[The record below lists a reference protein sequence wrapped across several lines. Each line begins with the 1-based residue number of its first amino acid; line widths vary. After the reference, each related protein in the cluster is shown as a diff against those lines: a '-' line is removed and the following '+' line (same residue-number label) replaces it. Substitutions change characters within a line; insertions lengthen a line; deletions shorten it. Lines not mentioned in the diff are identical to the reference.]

1 MALVIGKLAAE
12 ELHAL
17 SPAMREVTAQI
28 VRAATTRA
36 GVLVSG
42 EDGTGRCFVARAIH
56 AQEQSGGAFVI
67 VDCGQ
72 DPDKL
77 EAELFGS
84 CAKPDH
90 EERRG
95 LERIQQGGALNA
107 AHRGT
112 LYLRNVSEAP
122 ARVQARLAR
131 VLRDREAMILETERT
146 ARIDVRPMAGVE
158 SGVENSVRDG
168 RVREDLFRR
177 LSTLR
182 IDLPAL
188 RNRREDLPA
197 IVTSFVQAI
206 CASHAVPVKA
216 ISPSALSLM
225 TALPWRGNVAELRAL
240 LENVVCELN
249 GDGQIGVEDLLRYLK
264 LDSGTV
270 VLPEG
275 ATLRQARARFEREY
289 IAATLA
295 HHRGRISDAAKALG
309 IQRTNLYRKIRTL
322 RVDRHRKTSAL

>member
-1 MALVIGKLAAE
+1 
-12 ELHAL
+12 
-17 SPAMREVTAQI
+17 MREVAAQI
-28 VRAATTRA
+28 ARAGTMRA
-36 GVLVSG
+36 GVLISG
-42 EDGTGRCFVARAIH
+42 EDGTGRCLVAQAIH
-56 AQEQSGGAFVI
+56 ANEKSGGAFVI
-67 VDCGQ
+67 VDCGR
-72 DPDKL
+72 DPDAL
-77 EAELFGS
+77 ETELFGS
-84 CAKPDH
+84 YAKPDRG
-90 EERRG
+90 ERRG
-95 LERIQQGGALNA
+95 LERILRGGALNA

-112 LYLRNVSEAP
+112 LYLQNLAEAP

-131 VLRDREAMILETERT
+131 ILRDREAMILETQQP

-158 SGVENSVRDG
+158 PCVEDSVRDG

-188 RNRREDLPA
+188 RNRREDLPS
-197 IVTSFVQAI
+197 IVTSFLQAI
-206 CASHAVPVKA
+206 CASHGIPVKA

-225 TALPWRGNVAELRAL
+225 TALPWRGNVPELRAL
-240 LENVVCELN
+240 LENVVSELN
-249 GDGQIGVEDLLRYLK
+249 GDGQIGVEDVLRYLK

-309 IQRTNLYRKIRTL
+309 IQRTNLYRKMRVLQLNRSKRDAVTIR
-322 RVDRHRKTSAL
+322 S